1 MNDQDPIP
9 LDVEF
14 PQPPDHLR
22 EALGLAAREELE
34 FATDGVWPDDSEEY
48 AAREIRVGQA
58 VEAIKNLKAGAC
70 THDEIAKLAA
80 VAVGMQEPG
89 RWPRTA
95 EEADDVL
102 CRAIVTRDLIQLRDV
117 LGGRPSQQELDEP
130 M

>member
-9 LDVEF
+9 LHAEF

-34 FATDGVWPDDSEEY
+34 FATDGVWPDDSDEH
-48 AAREIRVGQA
+48 AAMESRVGQA
-58 VEAIKNLKAGAC
+58 VAAIKNLKAGAC
-70 THDEIAKLAA
+70 THEEIAQLAA
-80 VAVGMQEPG
+80 GAVGSQEPG
-89 RWPRTA
+89 RWPRTI

-102 CRAIVTRDLIQLRDV
+102 RRAMMTRDLIQLRDV
-117 LGGRPSQQELDEP
+117 LGGKPSQEELDEP

>member
-1 MNDQDPIP
+1 MNDADISP
-9 LDVEF
+9 LAAEF

-48 AAREIRVGQA
+48 AAREARVAQA
-58 VEAIKNLKAGAC
+58 VDAIKNLKAGAC
-70 THDEIAKLAA
+70 SHDEVAKLAA
-80 VAVGMQEPG
+80 VAVGMQEPD
-89 RWPRTA
+89 RWPRTT

-102 CRAIVTRDLIQLRDV
+102 YRAILTRDLIQLRDV
-117 LGGRPSQQELDEP
+117 LGGRPSDEELDEP